1 MAIAEWAPERGRPT
15 FSFYV
20 TAHHCRQKPQ
30 IVEAAVDVADA
41 VTVAGPMGPEV
52 IRRLRESGLRA
63 PVLFDGMGYAGKDLP
78 APDDWVGVQRAVGA
92 ARLLLPG
99 ALLAWDRNDDSEFI
113 VTVQEQSRIA
123 AGLEATML
131 FAIDLRW
138 VARRTDLVVEALK
151 SADQPAALVL
161 IHRGDPLSERGAVQ
175 GLRRVVQRVSGVSL
189 LRGDHGAI
197 GALAFGAVHASVG
210 LTTSTR
216 HYAPPAKGSWR
227 RPGQSA
233 RLFVRPLLDWFLA
246 SDVAGWTAAGKAI
259 VCQRTVTCPVPRPR
273 SRCRLAQHERA
284 RTVTCPVP
292 RPRSRCRLAQHERSQ
307 TWRTTS
313 STRMTLIG
321 RPSSSTN
328 ADLLPHGTDW
338 PASTVLRSRRLN

>member
-1 MAIAEWAPERGRPT
+1 MMAIAEWAPERGRPT

-20 TAHHCRQKPQ
+20 TAHHCKRSPQ
-30 IVEAAVDVADA
+30 IVEAAVDLADA

-52 IRRLRESGLRA
+52 IRRLRESGLQA

-78 APDDWVGVQRAVGA
+78 APDDWVRLQRGVGA

-113 VTVQEQSRIA
+113 VTVQEQGRIA
-123 AGLEATML
+123 AGLDATML
-131 FAIDLRW
+131 FAIDVRW
-138 VARRTDLVVEALK
+138 VARRTDLVVETLR

-175 GLRRVVQRVSGVSL
+175 GLRRVVQRVRGVSL

-197 GALAFGAVHASVG
+197 GALAFGAEHASVG

-216 HYAPPAKGSWR
+216 HYAPPAKGTWR

-233 RLFVRPLLDWFLA
+233 RLFIRPLLDWFLA
-246 SDVAGWTAAGKAI
+246 SDVAGWTAAGQAI
-259 VCQRTVTCPVPRPR
+259 ICHLPCCNGQ
-273 SRCRLAQHERA
+273 SLARFLDSDLDADWHNMSA
-284 RTVTCPVP
+284 
-292 RPRSRCRLAQHERSQ
+292 LAD
-307 TWRTTS
+307 
-313 STRMTLIG
+313 LADYVI
-321 RPSSSTN
+321 N
-328 ADLLPHGTDW
+328 ADAADRATEFLNQCRSATEWFGLAGFNGPEKPKAQLTGW
-338 PASTVLRSRRLN
+338 VLS

>member
-1 MAIAEWAPERGRPT
+1 MVIAEWAPERGRPT

-30 IVEAAVDVADA
+30 IVEAAVDLADA

-52 IRRLRESGLRA
+52 IRRLRESGLQA

-78 APDDWVGVQRAVGA
+78 APDDWVGLQRGVGA

-113 VTVQEQSRIA
+113 VTVQEQDRIA
-123 AGLEATML
+123 AALDATML
-131 FAIDLRW
+131 FAIDVRW
-138 VARRTDLVVEALK
+138 VARRTDLVVETLR

-175 GLRRVVQRVSGVSL
+175 GLRRVVQRASGVSL
-189 LRGDHGAI
+189 LRSDHGAI
-197 GALAFGAVHASVG
+197 GALAFGALHASVG

-246 SDVAGWTAAGKAI
+246 SDVAGWTAAGQAI
-259 VCQRTVTCPVPRPR
+259 I
-273 SRCRLAQHERA
+273 CRLPCCNGQSLA
-284 RTVTCPVP
+284 RFLDPDVDADWHNMNA
-292 RPRSRCRLAQHERSQ
+292 L
-307 TWRTTS
+307 
-313 STRMTLIG
+313 
-321 RPSSSTN
+321 
-328 ADLLPHGTDW
+328 ADLADYVINAY
-338 PASTVLRSRRLN
+338 ASDRVTEFLNECRSATGWYGLAGFNGPEKPKAQLTGWALS

>member
-1 MAIAEWAPERGRPT
+1 MVIAEWAPERGRPT

-30 IVEAAVDVADA
+30 IVEAAVDLADA

-52 IRRLRESGLRA
+52 IRRLRESGLQA

-78 APDDWVGVQRAVGA
+78 APDDWVGLQRGVGA

-113 VTVQEQSRIA
+113 VTVQEQDRIA
-123 AGLEATML
+123 AALDATML
-131 FAIDLRW
+131 FAIDVRW
-138 VARRTDLVVEALK
+138 VARRTDLVVETLR

-175 GLRRVVQRVSGVSL
+175 GLRRVVQRASGVSL
-189 LRGDHGAI
+189 LRSDHGAI
-197 GALAFGAVHASVG
+197 GALAFGALHASVG
-210 LTTSTR
+210 LRTSTR

-246 SDVAGWTAAGKAI
+246 SDVAGWTAAGQAI
-259 VCQRTVTCPVPRPR
+259 ICHLPCCNGQ
-273 SRCRLAQHERA
+273 SLARFLDPDLDADWHNMNA
-284 RTVTCPVP
+284 
-292 RPRSRCRLAQHERSQ
+292 LAD
-307 TWRTTS
+307 
-313 STRMTLIG
+313 LADYVI
-321 RPSSSTN
+321 N
-328 ADLLPHGTDW
+328 AD
-338 PASTVLRSRRLN
+338 ASDRVTEFLNECRSATGWYGLAGFNGPEKPKAQLTGWALS

>member
-30 IVEAAVDVADA
+30 IVEAAVDLADA
-41 VTVAGPMGPEV
+41 VTVAGLMGPEV
-52 IRRLRESGLRA
+52 IRRLRESGLQA

-78 APDDWVGVQRAVGA
+78 APDDWVGLQRGVGA

-113 VTVQEQSRIA
+113 VTVQEQDRIA
-123 AGLEATML
+123 AALDATML
-131 FAIDLRW
+131 FAIDVRW
-138 VARRTDLVVEALK
+138 VARRTDLVVETLR

-189 LRGDHGAI
+189 LRSDHGAI
-197 GALAFGAVHASVG
+197 GALAFGALHASVG
-210 LTTSTR
+210 LRTSTR

-246 SDVAGWTAAGKAI
+246 SDVAGWTAAGQAMI
-259 VCQRTVTCPVPRPR
+259 CHLPCCNGR
-273 SRCRLAQHERA
+273 SLAQFLDPDLDADWHNMNA
-284 RTVTCPVP
+284 
-292 RPRSRCRLAQHERSQ
+292 LAN
-307 TWRTTS
+307 
-313 STRMTLIG
+313 LADYVI
-321 RPSSSTN
+321 N
-328 ADLLPHGTDW
+328 ADAAHRATEFLNECRSATEWYGLAGFKGPEKPKAQLTGW
-338 PASTVLRSRRLN
+338 VLS

>member
-1 MAIAEWAPERGRPT
+1 MAIAEWAPERGRPR

-20 TAHHCRQKPQ
+20 TAHHCTQKPQ
-30 IVEAAVDVADA
+30 IVEAAVDLADA

-52 IRRLRESGLRA
+52 IRRLRESGLQA

-78 APDDWVGVQRAVGA
+78 APDDWVGLQRGVGA

-113 VTVQEQSRIA
+113 VTVQEQDRIA
-123 AGLEATML
+123 AALDATML
-131 FAIDLRW
+131 FAIDVRW
-138 VARRTDLVVEALK
+138 VARRTDLVVETLR

-161 IHRGDPLSERGAVQ
+161 IHRGDPLSERWAVP

-197 GALAFGAVHASVG
+197 GSLAFGAEHASVG

-216 HYAPPAKGSWR
+216 HYAPPAKGTWR

-233 RLFVRPLLDWFLA
+233 RLFIRPLLDWFLA
-246 SDVAGWTAAGKAI
+246 SDVAGWTAAGQAI
-259 VCQRTVTCPVPRPR
+259 ICHLPCCNGR
-273 SRCRLAQHERA
+273 SLARFLDPDLDADWHNMNA
-284 RTVTCPVP
+284 
-292 RPRSRCRLAQHERSQ
+292 LAD
-307 TWRTTS
+307 
-313 STRMTLIG
+313 LADYVN
-321 RPSSSTN
+321 N
-328 ADLLPHGTDW
+328 ADAAHRATEFLNECRSATEWYGLAGFKGPEKPKAQLTGW
-338 PASTVLRSRRLN
+338 VLS